1 MDSTPTKANL
11 CVYVRVRPFLSR
23 ELQNGSSFPVIDVQ
37 ENKRELHAYEFLCP
51 DLDSESKV
59 RQMLKNPK
67 HFQVHSHAYDHVFD
81 DKSDQETVYAL
92 TASNCLE
99 YLIKGFNS
107 TIIAYGQ
114 TGTGK
119 THTME
124 GDQKDKTQKGLIP
137 RVLEDIFV
145 RMNTDQ
151 DDEKFHITASYVQ
164 IYNETLSDLLL
175 NGKKKGL
182 MIREDKYKG
191 MYVDGLSEQEL
202 TSPEQALDLLYQGKF
217 YLKCQFKCSLFFST
231 FQKKQFF

>member
-1 MDSTPTKANL
+1 MDPTPTKANL

-23 ELQNGSSFPVIDVQ
+23 ELENGSSFPVIDVQ
-37 ENKRELHAYEFLCP
+37 QNQKELHAYEFLCP

-67 HFQVHSHAYDHVFD
+67 HFQVHSHLYDHIFD
-81 DKSDQETVYAL
+81 DKSEQETVYKM

-99 YLIKGFNS
+99 YLLKGFNS

-124 GDQKDKTQKGLIP
+124 GNQNDQKLKGLIP
-137 RVLEDIFV
+137 RVLEDLFV
-145 RMNTDQ
+145 RMGPNG
-151 DDEKFHITASYVQ
+151 DDDDFKITASYLQ
-164 IYNETLSDLLL
+164 IYNEGLSDLLL

-191 MYVDGLSEQEL
+191 MYVDGLSEQKL
-202 TSPEQALDLLYQGKF
+202 TSAEQALQLLAEGRFKSILGK
-217 YLKCQFKCSLFFST
+217 LFNLN
-231 FQKKQFF
+231 

>member
-23 ELQNGSSFPVIDVQ
+23 ELENGSSFPVIDVQ
-37 ENKRELHAYEFLCP
+37 ENKKELHAYEFLCP
-51 DLDSESKV
+51 DLDSETKV
-59 RQMLKNPK
+59 REMLQNPK
-67 HFQVHSHAYDHVFD
+67 HFQVHSHLYDCVFD
-81 DKSDQETVYAL
+81 DKSDQESVYKQTAL
-92 TASNCLE
+92 NCLE
-99 YLIKGFNS
+99 YLLKGFNS

-119 THTME
+119 TFTME
-124 GDQKDKTQKGLIP
+124 GNQNDQNLKGLIP

-145 RMNTDQ
+145 RKQLNEGE
-151 DDEKFHITASYVQ
+151 EKFQITASYVQ

-182 MIREDKYKG
+182 MIREDKFKG

-202 TSPEQALDLLYQGKF
+202 TSAKQALELLYEGI
-217 YLKCQFKCSLFFST
+217 LECI
-231 FQKKQFF
+231 FQEDKNR